1 MCLSG
6 HRRFPLGS
14 LNKETREKGRKI
26 LSQAIRLAH
35 QLNIRVI
42 QIAGYDVFYEEKLP
56 KQGNFSS
63 RSEKGVEEAA
73 QYGVILAVEIMDDPF
88 MNSIQKFLEI
98 KEQIPSPF
106 CMFILI

>member
-42 QIAGYDVFYEEKLP
+42 QIAGYDVFYEEKLL

-63 RSEKGVEEAA
+63 RSEKGR
-73 QYGVILAVEIMDDPF
+73 
-88 MNSIQKFLEI
+88 
-98 KEQIPSPF
+98 
-106 CMFILI
+106 

>member
-42 QIAGYDVFYEEKLP
+42 QIAGYDVLRRKTAETREFFLQGLKRALRKLH
-56 KQGNFSS
+56 NTVSFWLL
-63 RSEKGVEEAA
+63 R
-73 QYGVILAVEIMDDPF
+73 LWMT
-88 MNSIQKFLEI
+88 L
-98 KEQIPSPF
+98 
-106 CMFILI
+106 L

>member
-1 MCLSG
+1 MFKWSSAV
-6 HRRFPLGS
+6 PLGS

-42 QIAGYDVFYEEKLP
+42 QIAGYDVFYEEKLL

-63 RSEKGVEEAA
+63 RSERALRKLHNTVSFW
-73 QYGVILAVEIMDDPF
+73 LLRLWMT
-88 MNSIQKFLEI
+88 L
-98 KEQIPSPF
+98 
-106 CMFILI
+106 L